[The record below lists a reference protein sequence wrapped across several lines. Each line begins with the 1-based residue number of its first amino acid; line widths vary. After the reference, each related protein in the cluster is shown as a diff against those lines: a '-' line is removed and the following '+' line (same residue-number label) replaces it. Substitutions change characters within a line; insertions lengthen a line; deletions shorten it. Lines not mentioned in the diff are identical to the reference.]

1 MDDIKADITTIS
13 TLLVHVDINSLRLS
27 VIDSACI
34 ILQVSKNIILIRPK
48 SNSSQEGDSQICFPV
63 RLIDCKV
70 QNSNTNYSQL
80 KIVREEANILTIL
93 LKTWR

>member
-27 VIDSACI
+27 VIDSAIGCI

-48 SNSSQEGDSQICFPV
+48 SNSSQEGDSKFV
-63 RLIDCKV
+63 FL
-70 QNSNTNYSQL
+70 
-80 KIVREEANILTIL
+80 
-93 LKTWR
+93 